1 MSYSAGSV
9 GMRWVLCVFLVLP
22 LGLAAQSLQPDPVVA
37 PATAASRFAI
47 CPEPSRWTTS
57 AYYIRQTARCAFGK
71 STAGADLKRVALI
84 EDIYIK
90 SWSYAVMN
98 KICFWLA
105 IFLAILVL
113 IWPSLGAVLKPAEPP
128 QPPDD
133 PAVPAARPGW
143 LHRAVGA
150 ASVQTSIT
158 ALAAVTFTFYA
169 HYKTNQMNSENLM
182 RQLLYAEELNAN
194 LIGTAITSIRDMD
207 KGFGF
212 SPIAADK
219 PPT

>member
-1 MSYSAGSV
+1 
-9 GMRWVLCVFLVLP
+9 MRWVLCLFLLLP
-22 LGLAAQSLQPDPVVA
+22 LGLTAQSLQPDPA
-37 PATAASRFAI
+37 DAATSAATRFAI
-47 CPEPSRWTTS
+47 CDEPSRWRTS
-57 AYYIRQTARCAFGK
+57 AHYIRETARCAFGA
-71 STAGADLKRVALI
+71 STDGADLKRVALI

-105 IFLAILVL
+105 IVLAILVL
-113 IWPSLGAVLKPAEPP
+113 IWPSLSAVLKPPEPA
-128 QPPDD
+128 PPSD
-133 PAVPAARPGW
+133 PPKPPASPG
-143 LHRAVGA
+143 LLRRAVGA

-182 RQLLYAEELNAN
+182 RQLLYAEKLSPELIA
-194 LIGTAITSIRDMD
+194 TAISSIRDMD

-212 SPIAADK
+212 SPIAK
-219 PPT
+219 PAEA